1 VINDFLSPLVEFT
14 LGLPKEVG
22 VTLVFG
28 ILRKELAL
36 VMLIQAL
43 GTHDFSSVMTHSQM
57 MVFTV
62 FSMFYVPCLATLGVL
77 RAVLGNRG
85 MLTVLL
91 LTTGIGATL
100 ALAVRVIMG
109 IF

>member
-1 VINDFLSPLVEFT
+1 MINDLLSPLVGFT

-22 VTLVFG
+22 VTLLFG

-43 GTHDFSSVMTHSQM
+43 GTHDLLSVMTHTQM

-62 FSMFYVPCLATLGVL
+62 FSMFYVPCLATVGVL
-77 RAVLGNRG
+77 RSVLGNRG

-91 LTTGIGATL
+91 LTTGIGVAL
-100 ALAVRVIMG
+100 ALAARILME